1 MAFSSTSIKN
11 TDLFQIQDSNS
22 SAVYYGCDQ
31 TWYRTKWQRLAG
43 CGPTTA
49 ANLFYYHVRSG
60 AAAEGEIIPAK
71 SRCVALMEETWNFV
85 TPGLRGVNTTAMFS
99 GGISA
104 FASAKAMRAEPM
116 ALDIPK
122 NRFQRP
128 ELSAVSEFLENS
140 LSKDLPVAFLNLDN
154 GDEKR
159 LDSWHWVTVIAL
171 DYERDGAA
179 AVKILDEGRIKQI
192 DLALWLQTTSLGGGF
207 VSVTWF
213 DSVL

>member
-1 MAFSSTSIKN
+1 
-11 TDLFQIQDSNS
+11 
-22 SAVYYGCDQ
+22 
-31 TWYRTKWQRLAG
+31 
-43 CGPTTA
+43 
-49 ANLFYYHVRSG
+49 
-60 AAAEGEIIPAK
+60 
-71 SRCVALMEETWNFV
+71 
-85 TPGLRGVNTTAMFS
+85 
-99 GGISA
+99 
-104 FASAKAMRAEPM
+104 M